1 LLRADLDPDVVVGLE
16 HFGSTAIPAWLRSRS
31 STFSSRSG
39 YIGHAR
45 VKLGKPARHGRA
57 GKQGEALAP
66 APMLRQG
73 QRGHVPRQ

>member
-1 LLRADLDPDVVVGLE
+1 MLSRAGYMCHANDHEFD
-16 HFGSTAIPAWLRSRS
+16 R
-31 STFSSRSG
+31 

-45 VKLGKPARHGRA
+45 VKLRKPARHGRA